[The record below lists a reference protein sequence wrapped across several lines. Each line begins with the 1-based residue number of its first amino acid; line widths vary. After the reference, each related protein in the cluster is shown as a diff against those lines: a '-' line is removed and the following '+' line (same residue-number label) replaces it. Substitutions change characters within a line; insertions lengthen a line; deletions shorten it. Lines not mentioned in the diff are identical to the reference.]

1 MRRPLHPVD
10 FEEIAHTM
18 CGIQKKALLAL
29 TFDETPE
36 PTLLRLREMHPFGIA
51 FERDGDL
58 VAIAG
63 AVITHPGVAS
73 TFLYSSDLSKIVLEV
88 SHYFRST
95 LFPLLKRKGCH
106 RVHSMGPAND
116 PAGRRWK
123 EDVLGAWPEA
133 HLEKYGKNGEDFV
146 LHAVML

>member
-18 CGIQKKALLAL
+18 CDIQKQALLAV

-36 PTLLRLREMHPFGIA
+36 PSLLRLRSMNPFGTA
-51 FERDGDL
+51 FEREDGL
-58 VAIAG
+58 AAIAG
-63 AVITHPGVAS
+63 AAITHPGVAS
-73 TFLYSSDLSKIVLEV
+73 TFLYSSDLGKVILEV
-88 SHYFRST
+88 THYFRST

-116 PAGRRWK
+116 PEGLRWK
-123 EDVLGAWPEA
+123 EDLLGAKPEA
-133 HLEKYGKNGEDFV
+133 VLQGYGKGGEDFV
-146 LHAVML
+146 LHRILL